1 MKTIWEKV
9 TAAHVPSVSLGGSS
23 TEAAVLYKASP
34 RQTKHG
40 MELEG
45 RGAKTISSLNNGTPR
60 CKHSHGKRSFFFSF
74 SFRRLHVGRG
84 IGKKKIK

>member
-60 CKHSHGKRSFFFSF
+60 CIIVTDNIAFFSF

-84 IGKKKIK
+84 IGKKN